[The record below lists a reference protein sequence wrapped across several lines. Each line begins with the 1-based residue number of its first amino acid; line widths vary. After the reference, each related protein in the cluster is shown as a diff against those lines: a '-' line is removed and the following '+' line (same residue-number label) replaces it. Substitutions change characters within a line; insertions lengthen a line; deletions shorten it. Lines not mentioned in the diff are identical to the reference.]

1 MKNLWS
7 EQRAK
12 KFKNDPLALRAYT
25 SRLLGEDPN
34 LVLQGGGNTSVK
46 LNITNLF
53 GEPEEVLYVKGSGW
67 DLATIEKQGFAPVKL
82 DLLKGMAELDHLTD
96 TEMVRNQRAAMTD
109 PSAPNPSVEA
119 VLHAIIPFKFVDHTH
134 ADSVV
139 AVSNTENGA
148 QRIRDIYGS
157 AVLIVPYVMPGFILA
172 RKIFEMTRD
181 IDWRRLEGMIL
192 LHHGVFTFS
201 DDAKESYTRMIR
213 LVTKAEGYLKKKK
226 AAVHFFQAKVKEDLP
241 RLARIRQAVSRAR
254 NSAVIARWSADDRQ
268 VAFANHPKA
277 RAIATRGPLT
287 PDHVIRTKRTPVII
301 GRDPAADIERFS
313 RGYHKYFQRHATAGL
328 KPLDPAPRWAV
339 WPGCGTISFGA
350 TLAEAEAINDINE
363 HTIDAILQAEKLG
376 GWQALPEKDIFEVEY
391 WELEQAKLNKS
402 AGAPVFQGKI
412 ALVTGAASGIGKACV
427 ETLRAHGA
435 VVAALDID
443 PAITKTF
450 KQPEVIGIVCDVTK
464 PRAIEKAVSAAVRRF
479 GGLDILVS
487 NAGIFP
493 PSAAIVETDQ
503 NSW

>member
-1 MKNLWS
+1 MKNLWN

-139 AVSNTENGA
+139 AVSNTKNGEA
-148 QRIRDIYGS
+148 RIKEIYGRH
-157 AVLIVPYVMPGFILA
+157 VLIVPYVMPGFILA
-172 RKIFEMTRD
+172 RKVFEMTRE

-201 DDAKESYTRMIR
+201 DDAKESYTQMIR
-213 LVTKAEGYLKKKK
+213 LVTKAEEYIRKKR
-226 AAVHFFQAKVKEDLP
+226 AVVHFAKAKINDDLIG
-241 RLARIRQAVSRAR
+241 LADIRQTVSRAR
-254 NSAVIARWSADDRQ
+254 NSAVIAKWNQGNRQ
-268 VAFANHPKA
+268 IAFANHPKMA
-277 RAIATRGPLT
+277 AVATRGPLT
-287 PDHVIRTKRTPVII
+287 PDHVIRTKRVPVII
-301 GRDPAADIERFS
+301 DQNPKKNIERFAKEYQ
-313 RGYHKYFQRHATAGL
+313 RYFTRHASAGL

-339 WPGCGTISFGA
+339 WPGYGTISFGT
-350 TLAEAEAINDINE
+350 TLAEANIINDITE
-363 HTIDAILQAEKLG
+363 HTIDAILVAEKLG
-376 GWQALPEKDIFEVEY
+376 GWQALPEKDIFEIEY
-391 WELEQAKLNKS
+391 WELEQAKLSKS

-412 ALVTGAASGIGKACV
+412 ALVTGAAGGIGKACV
-427 ETLRAHGA
+427 ETLQAQGA

-443 PAITKTF
+443 PAITKIF
-450 KQPEVIGIVCDVTK
+450 KIG
-464 PRAIEKAVSAAVRRF
+464 RASCR
-479 GGLDILVS
+479 
-487 NAGIFP
+487 
-493 PSAAIVETDQ
+493 
-503 NSW
+503 